1 MVDDVCACVSR
12 QTVYVSHLYQG
23 PAAWLLGVVG
33 DGGGGGR
40 TIHLAQMSA
49 CAAVSR
55 PPDACTHNRPDVQ
68 DAPASLVRAGSEGPS
83 SEGWKE
89 HGESGYWGGR
99 WGKTWVRVTREQ
111 QGLVPRPRKRKRA
124 DFGDDQSVLCVCVRV
139 RVRIVRACQHELP

>member
-1 MVDDVCACVSR
+1 MAIGC
-12 QTVYVSHLYQG
+12 G
-23 PAAWLLGVVG
+23 W
-33 DGGGGGR
+33 GGGEGVGPF
-40 TIHLAQMSA
+40 TWHKCLHAQQ
-49 CAAVSR
+49 CPGPLTRV
-55 PPDACTHNRPDVQ
+55 HNRPDVQ

-139 RVRIVRACQHELP
+139 RVRVRIVRACQHELP